1 MSVVVVGSVAYDS
14 VKTSHGSRED
24 SLGGSATYFA
34 IAASYFDSV
43 QMVGVVGE
51 DFARSDIDLLKS
63 HEVDVSGL
71 EIAPG
76 KTFRWAGEYDVEDVN
91 TRWTLDTQLNVF
103 ADFSPRLGPQHRKA
117 PFLFL
122 GNIQPELQLNV
133 LDQMEE
139 RPRLIGV
146 DTMNF
151 WIDGDTRESLTEV
164 IKRVDV
170 VFMDEGE
177 TRMFAAPHIKT
188 LNIVKA
194 AEYMLSLG
202 PKLAVIKRGDH
213 GVIQF
218 TEDSVFSAPA
228 FPLDDVVDPT
238 GAGRLFCRWLH
249 GLSGLR
255 GRGQLRAVQKGGS
268 GGLGDGFF
276 CSAKLQRGQA
286 ALSGPQRH
294 LREVPGHLRPRK
306 F

>member
-1 MSVVVVGSVAYDS
+1 MPVVAVGSVAYDS

-24 SLGGSATYFA
+24 ALGGSATYFS

-43 QMVGVVGE
+43 QIVGVVGE
-51 DFARSDIDLLKS
+51 DFAQSDIDLLKS
-63 HEVDVSGL
+63 HDVDVSGL
-71 EIAPG
+71 EIAKG

-103 ADFSPRLGPQHRKA
+103 SDFSPQLGPQHRKA

-139 RPRLIGV
+139 RPQLIGV

-177 TRMFAAPHIKT
+177 TRMFAAPHVKT

-228 FPLDDVVDPT
+228 FPLGRRGGPH
-238 GAGRLFCRWLH
+238 GSRRLFCGWVH
-249 GLSGLR
+249 GLSGR
-255 GRGQLRAVQKGGS
+255 RRRSQLRAVQKGGR
-268 GGLGDGFF
+268 GGLGHGFL
-276 CSAKLQRGQA
+276 CGAKLQ
-286 ALSGPQRH
+286 
-294 LREVPGHLRPRK
+294 PR
-306 F
+306 